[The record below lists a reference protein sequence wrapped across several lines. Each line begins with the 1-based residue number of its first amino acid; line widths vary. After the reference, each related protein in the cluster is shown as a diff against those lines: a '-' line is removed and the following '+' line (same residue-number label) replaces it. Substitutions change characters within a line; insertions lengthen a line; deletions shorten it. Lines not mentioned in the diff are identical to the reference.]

1 MCENCLISLNE
12 AERRKEK
19 EVREARLK
27 AREKIDGKDKLAAA
41 LRDDGLQMG
50 ERSLAADLAAEK
62 ARKDVKDVL
71 LDEAAR
77 IVADEAELLGVCPQ
91 LALREKQKSLLQPA
105 EAVR

>member
-1 MCENCLISLNE
+1 
-12 AERRKEK
+12 
-19 EVREARLK
+19 
-27 AREKIDGKDKLAAA
+27 

-77 IVADEAELLGVCPQ
+77 IVADEAELLGVRPQ